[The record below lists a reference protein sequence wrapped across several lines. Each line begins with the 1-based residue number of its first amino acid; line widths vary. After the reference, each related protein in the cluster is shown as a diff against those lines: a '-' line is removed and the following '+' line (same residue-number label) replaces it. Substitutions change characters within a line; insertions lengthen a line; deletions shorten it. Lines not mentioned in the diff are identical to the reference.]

1 MAAAAP
7 IAATALS
14 AGSSLM
20 AGRSTAA
27 AYVAEAA
34 QAESQAKGTDL
45 QALQSSERRREDRRA
60 AIASLEAQRAA
71 RGLSLDSPSGVAVE
85 REIRRQSVR
94 DEGVERLGFMNQAS
108 ALRRQAAVKRKGA
121 KNAMTM
127 AYLNAGST
135 LISNGADIKA
145 AFGKPGAK

>member
-1 MAAAAP
+1 MAQAAP
-7 IAATALS
+7 IAATVLS

-20 AGRSTAA
+20 AGRETARG
-27 AYVAEAA
+27 YVAEAA

-60 AIASLEAQRAA
+60 AIAAIEAQRAS
-71 RGLSLDSPSGVAVE
+71 RGLSLDSPSAVAVE
-85 REIRRQSVR
+85 KEIRRQSVR

-121 KNAMTM
+121 KNAITM
-127 AYLNAGST
+127 SYLNAAST
-135 LISNGADIKA
+135 LVSNGADIKA